1 MTQLSQWDDSQLI
14 LDRPGDFGKLGQIAW
29 GPHDI
34 ASDSF
39 RAPVTGVTSENAITP
54 LWFFLPVV
62 LVLFLPPHV
71 ALKYSRV
78 ALKYWSGATAVR

>member
-34 ASDSF
+34 ASDGF
-39 RAPVTGVTSENAITP
+39 RAPVGEVMAKIFQKKNS
-54 LWFFLPVV
+54 
-62 LVLFLPPHV
+62 
-71 ALKYSRV
+71 
-78 ALKYWSGATAVR
+78 

>member
-34 ASDSF
+34 ASDGF
-39 RAPVTGVTSENAITP
+39 RAPVGEVMAKIFQKKIARS
-54 LWFFLPVV
+54 
-62 LVLFLPPHV
+62 
-71 ALKYSRV
+71 
-78 ALKYWSGATAVR
+78 